1 MPKTKFDRLLS
12 RQIDATHYA
21 IDALHQRPMT
31 LYRQR
36 MIDNLSKRLAQLE
49 ARMPVDRSAS

>member
-21 IDALHQRPMT
+21 IDTLNQRPMT
-31 LYRQR
+31 RYRQR
-36 MIDNLSKRLAQLE
+36 MIDNMNKRLAQLE
-49 ARMPVDRSAS
+49 ARIPHDQR